1 MPPRR
6 PRLTQQERRTRH
18 VASILDSLIN
28 RVVNIGENF
37 PPLTPSPS
45 RSRDGRRP
53 GAQVNLPPQPNP
65 RSLEELIYLLENNV
79 EYRETI
85 RRGRTNAPA
94 NTPITTDTSQ
104 TPREALLLDFEYEA
118 RRLNFPENFIILGKD
133 KMNETRVA
141 DFHEEN
147 VRDHPIRPIG
157 YKYLHINS
165 KHINQGNSTVNIDL
179 YLTTPI
185 TNVKRIALK
194 SFSTPNTGFN
204 IHPNHKIQWL
214 EVGSSMELF
223 EAELTAGYYNNTDL
237 VAHITAQMN
246 ALSRTIGSATFTG
259 GFDLTF
265 QDDPTLPNPYYVNM
279 NFTPNYAGSFV
290 FIPNSIQNPS
300 QPNVWEMLGFEQKQI
315 AITDGIVGTKVN
327 GDLLTGITTDMTGKT
342 GAAAGT
348 LDYTANTVSTAAN
361 TMGLF
366 ITTDLTDNA
375 AYETHLH
382 MGKNS
387 MSQTNILEWVM
398 NDAPVYSYL
407 HYKPENPCWHTLH
420 QPSITHFNMK
430 MLDLNGIPIHP
441 SCLRNWQ
448 MVIQVEV
455 EEEIDYHAEVTKKLA
470 AQAWRENHQ
479 GKRIY

>member
-28 RVVNIGENF
+28 RAVNIGENF
-37 PPLTPSPS
+37 PPLTST
-45 RSRDGRRP
+45 RDGRRP

-214 EVGSSMELF
+214 ESDTVSGDMALF

-237 VAHITAQMN
+237 VAHITSKMN
-246 ALSRTIGSATFTG
+246 LVNRSLPSISYSAG
-259 GFDLTF
+259 GFNLTF
-265 QDDPTLPNPYYVNM
+265 QDDPALPNPYYVNM
-279 NFTPNYAGSFV
+279 NYTPKGV
-290 FIPNSIQNPS
+290 TNSTLFYPSYIQNPS
-300 QPNVWEMLGFEQKQI
+300 QPNVWEMLGFDQTQMVLTNGFIGAKTSSDI
-315 AITDGIVGTKVN
+315 LKPFTNDMVGKA
-327 GDLLTGITTDMTGKT
+327 GTGT
-342 GAAAGT
+342 T